1 MTALDELREMVECMI
16 ELEVR
21 ENDPHAAGAL
31 LAVLTCIDALTG
43 RRAPAGTGTVSG
55 YQARQ
60 AVFDECPEDITE
72 TLLWRVMFGDPPK
85 DTKTCASD
93 APNEHQTEE
102 DDHGAV

>member
-1 MTALDELREMVECMI
+1 MTAFDELREMVERMI
-16 ELEVR
+16 ELE
-21 ENDPHAAGAL
+21 DDLYTTGAL
-31 LAVLTCIDALTG
+31 CAVLTCIDALTG